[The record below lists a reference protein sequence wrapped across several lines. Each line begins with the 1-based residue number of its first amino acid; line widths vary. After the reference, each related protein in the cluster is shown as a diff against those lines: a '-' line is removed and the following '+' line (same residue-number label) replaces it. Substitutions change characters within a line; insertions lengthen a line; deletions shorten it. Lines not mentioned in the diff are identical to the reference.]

1 MRTSPA
7 TRNGARWPL
16 AALIALTLLRLIVA
30 ASVPL
35 APDEAYYWVWSRAL
49 APGYPDHPPMVAVWI
64 RIGTA
69 LVGDSALGVRLLG
82 PIAVAI
88 ASLLLVDAADRLLP
102 GRRAGLRAAAL
113 LNATLLFGVGGVLMT
128 PDAPLLTF
136 WTASLWALS
145 RLLDSG
151 RAWWWLVIGLF
162 AGLAMASKYTA
173 ALLWFGIGAWLLVA
187 PSMRAWLR
195 RPAPWLGALLGLA
208 VFAPVVLWEA
218 RHGWASFARQ
228 GGRIDAWQP
237 AHAIRFMGELALGQA
252 GLITP
257 LIFAFCVGGM
267 IEAAR
272 QTWRTRDPA
281 WTLLA
286 ALTLPAVVLFTQ
298 HALGD
303 RVQGNWPAIIYPAA
317 GIAAGALNAPIWTR
331 MMRPAI
337 ALGVAITLL
346 VYLQAA
352 TTLLP
357 VPAGV
362 DPIGRQLA
370 GWNTLADQVNAVR
383 RHAGANFVAAD
394 EYGVA
399 AEFARALPQG
409 VTVIS
414 LGTRWSLTDL
424 PRAIPHGQIGI
435 LVRSTRRSGAL
446 DEAAWPHPVE
456 IAQAARQRGD
466 QTIEAFRLYRVAM
479 AGDGADAV
487 ILPRP

>member
-1 MRTSPA
+1 MRPSHCA
-7 TRNGARWPL
+7 L
-16 AALIALTLLRLIVA
+16 AALIALTLLRLVVA
-30 ASVPL
+30 AVVPL
-35 APDEAYYWVWSRAL
+35 VPDEAYYWVWSRAL

-69 LVGDSALGVRLLG
+69 LLGDSTLGVRLLG
-82 PIAVAI
+82 PVAVAI

-102 GRRAGLRAAAL
+102 GRHAGLRAAAL

-128 PDAPLLTF
+128 PDAPLLMF
-136 WTASLWALS
+136 WTACLWALA

-173 ALLWFGIGAWLLVA
+173 ALLWFGIAAWLLAA
-187 PSMRAWLR
+187 PSMRVWLR
-195 RPAPWLGALLGLA
+195 RPAPWLGALLGLV
-208 VFAPVVLWEA
+208 VFSPVVLWEA
-218 RHGWASFARQ
+218 GHGWPSFARQ
-228 GGRIDAWQP
+228 GGRVAAWQP
-237 AHAIRFMGELALGQA
+237 THAIRFMGELLLGQA

-272 QTWRTRDPA
+272 QSWRTRDPA

-317 GIAAGALNAPIWTR
+317 GVAAGALCAPIWTR
-331 MMRPAI
+331 MMRPSI
-337 ALGVAITLL
+337 ALGLAITLL

-362 DPIGRQLA
+362 DPIARQLA
-370 GWNTLADQVNAVR
+370 GWNTLAEQVDAVR
-383 RHAGANFVAAD
+383 RQVGADFVAAD

-399 AEFARALPQG
+399 AELARSLPRG
-409 VTVIS
+409 VTVIGI
-414 LGTRWSLTDL
+414 GTRWSLTDL
-424 PRAIPHGQIGI
+424 PRAIPEGQIGV
-435 LVRSTRRSGAL
+435 LVRSTRRSSEFN
-446 DEAAWPHPVE
+446 EAAWPQPVE
-456 IAQAARQRGD
+456 TAQAARKRGD
-466 QTIEAFRLYRVAM
+466 ETVEAFRLYRVAM
-479 AGDGADAV
+479 AGNGENAV
-487 ILPRP
+487 ILPQP

>member
-7 TRNGARWPL
+7 RYGARWPL

-69 LVGDSALGVRLLG
+69 VAGDSALGVRLLG
-82 PIAVAI
+82 PVAVAI

-128 PDAPLLTF
+128 PDAPLLMF
-136 WTASLWALS
+136 WTACLWALA
-145 RLLDSG
+145 RLLDGG

-173 ALLWFGIGAWLLVA
+173 ALLWFGIAAWLLAA
-187 PSMRAWLR
+187 PSVRDWLR
-195 RPAPWLGALLGLA
+195 RPAPWLGALLGLGT
-208 VFAPVVLWEA
+208 FLPVVLWEA
-218 RHGWASFARQ
+218 AHGWASFARQ
-228 GGRIDAWQP
+228 GGRIDTWQP
-237 AHAIRFMGELALGQA
+237 AHAIRFMGELLLGQA

-286 ALTLPAVVLFTQ
+286 ALTLPAVVLFMQ

-317 GIAAGALNAPIWTR
+317 GIAAGALCAPIWTR
-331 MMRPAI
+331 MMRPSI
-337 ALGVAITLL
+337 ALGLAITLL

-352 TTLLP
+352 TALLP

-362 DPIGRQLA
+362 DPIARQLA
-370 GWNTLADQVNAVR
+370 GWDTLADQVDAVR
-383 RHAGANFVAAD
+383 RQAGADFVAAD

-399 AEFARALPQG
+399 AELARSLPRG
-409 VTVIS
+409 VTVIGI
-414 LGTRWSLTDL
+414 GTRWSLTGL
-424 PRAIPHGQIGI
+424 PRAIPEGQIGV
-435 LVRSTRRSGAL
+435 LVRSTRHSGAL
-446 DEAAWPHPVE
+446 DEAAWLHPVE
-456 IAQAARQRGD
+456 IAEAARKRGD
-466 QTIEAFRLYRVAM
+466 ETVEAFRLYRIAM
-479 AGDGADAV
+479 ARNGADAV